1 MNRSASTST
10 SLPREAKAEARV
22 ASCRTAPAGARR
34 SAWAWPPCCWPA
46 RSTPASPP
54 VSPAWPTHP
63 GRGQLLRDG
72 NGQVRGSAWLSQP
85 FTGDGYFQARPSAA
99 NYDPMAAAGSNLA
112 RSNPA
117 LAERVAASTAAV
129 AAREGVAPAQVP
141 ADLVTQSGG
150 GLDPQLSPAAA
161 QLQVARVARARGL
174 PVERVQAL
182 VQAHTEGRQWGLFGQ
197 PRVNVVT
204 LNFALDHAA
213 KAP

>member
-1 MNRSASTST
+1 
-10 SLPREAKAEARV
+10 
-22 ASCRTAPAGARR
+22 
-34 SAWAWPPCCWPA
+34 
-46 RSTPASPP
+46 
-54 VSPAWPTHP
+54 
-63 GRGQLLRDG
+63 
-72 NGQVRGSAWLSQP
+72 
-85 FTGDGYFQARPSAA
+85 
-99 NYDPMAAAGSNLA
+99 MAAAGSNLA
-112 RSNPA
+112 RSNPG
-117 LAERVAASTAAV
+117 LAERVTASTAAV

-182 VQAHTEGRQWGLFGQ
+182 VQAHTEGRQWGVLGQ